1 MDFETLRTAI
11 ITHQR
16 ERKIFEAEYP
26 SQTVAKLIEEVFE
39 LAEAIEEAEIGGSA
53 IAVAQELGDAMIV
66 LLTLADKCGIDI
78 LQATYAKQIE
88 NEVRT
93 PKTAINNGYPDPYY
107 TTKETYEMMG
117 GKDVYYL
124 AYLLLLAEDD

>member
-11 ITHQR
+11 VEHQR
-16 ERKIFEAEYP
+16 ERKIFADEYP

-53 IAVAQELGDAMIV
+53 TAVAQELGDAMIV

-88 NEVRT
+88 NEIRS
-93 PKTAINNGYPDPYY
+93 PKTAINNGYPDPYFV
-107 TTKETYEMMG
+107 TKETYEMMG
-117 GKDVYYL
+117 GKSLYYL
-124 AYLLLLAEDD
+124 AYLLLIAEED